1 MMNNLACNLTHDVNS
16 LTEICRTK
24 HRRVEGIRCVQ
35 GPVVSTSRR
44 WKTYL
49 KQIYALLICIS
60 NSNSNEKACVLTPRH
75 AARINTQFILSKWIT
90 YLICAGAVIIIS
102 LAHKHYTHSLPVNKA
117 YEIPFCQLAL
127 WEMIR
132 KKKKKLWWTWRE
144 KLKSESSFLCL
155 TNPLF
160 FCFLRKEGNY
170 TLRAE
175 DATGRALC

>member
-35 GPVVSTSRR
+35 GPVVSTSLR

-102 LAHKHYTHSLPVNKA
+102 LAHKHYTHSLPLNKA

-132 KKKKKLWWTWRE
+132 KKKKK
-144 KLKSESSFLCL
+144 KNC
-155 TNPLF
+155 
-160 FCFLRKEGNY
+160 
-170 TLRAE
+170 
-175 DATGRALC
+175 DGRDERN